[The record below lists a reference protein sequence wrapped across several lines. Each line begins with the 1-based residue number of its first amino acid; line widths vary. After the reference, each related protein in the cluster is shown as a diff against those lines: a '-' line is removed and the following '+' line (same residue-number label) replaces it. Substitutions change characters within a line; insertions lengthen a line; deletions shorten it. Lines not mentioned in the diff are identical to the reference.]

1 MNTKRP
7 PGSAPRKDPA
17 GVTETEIRT
26 QLARILAHPEFEATE
41 RLRGFL
47 TFVVEESLAG
57 RGGRIKGRVI
67 ARRVFG
73 RGEDFDPNRDP
84 VVRIEAGRLR
94 RRLEHYYYVAGG
106 QDAVRIEVPK
116 GRYVPRF
123 TRQTPGPVPARVTS
137 ARPDRPTDE
146 EGPTIAVLPFRDLT
160 ADPEQ
165 AFFVN
170 GLLDELVNEVNRYE
184 NVIAVSCQP
193 PQAAI
198 AASGD
203 LYRVETSGARFL
215 LQGSVRR
222 DAVELKMSAQLID
235 TVAVRQV
242 WGTSYKVPL
251 DAATLIATQEEL
263 ARDVVA
269 AIAGEYGVIARRL
282 TRESR
287 QKPPSELG
295 TYDALLRYHHYMLV
309 MTPEAGEQAFRA
321 LRRATQEEPEYG
333 PAWAALA
340 TLHTHAWLF
349 DLPGFELPLEIAHG
363 HARRGASL
371 APDSQLARTIL
382 AYVLLLRGD
391 LDLFREETEVA
402 LALNP
407 SSPNFSGTI
416 GYLLA
421 CAGEYERGAALLRES
436 IARNPCHPRWFHHG
450 LYLVHFQRGEYDEAL
465 READQVGHQVAFWDP
480 ALRAAA
486 LGKLGRV
493 SEAGASIRE
502 LRRLKPDF
510 ERRIRELLPRSV
522 APAEVREEFLD
533 GLRKAGLRIEG

>member
-1 MNTKRP
+1 MSTNRGAP
-7 PGSAPRKDPA
+7 SSAADDPGGPA
-17 GVTETEIRT
+17 ESEIRA
-26 QLARILAHPEFEATE
+26 QLERILAHPAFEATE

-47 TFVVEESLAG
+47 AFVVEESLAG
-57 RGGRIKGRVI
+57 RAGRIKGRLI
-67 ARRVFG
+67 ARRVFD

-94 RRLEHYYYVAGG
+94 RRLEHYYFTAGRR
-106 QDAVRIEVPK
+106 DPVRIEIPK

-123 TRQTPGPVPARVTS
+123 TRQAVGRAEPTSVPKGPPL
-137 ARPDRPTDE
+137 PE

-160 ADPEQ
+160 ADPER

-170 GLLDELVNEVNRYE
+170 GLVDELVNEVNRYE
-184 NVIAVSCQP
+184 SVTAVPCQP
-193 PQAAI
+193 PPGGAT
-198 AASGD
+198 GPGTPG
-203 LYRVETSGARFL
+203 RVETSGARFL
-215 LQGSVRR
+215 LEGSVRR
-222 DAVELKMSAQLID
+222 DAAELKMSAQLTD
-235 TVAVRQV
+235 AVAVRQV

-251 DAATLIATQEEL
+251 EAASLIATQEEL
-263 ARDVVA
+263 ARDVIA

-309 MTPEAGEQAFRA
+309 MTPDAGERA
-321 LRRATQEEPEYG
+321 LRALRWATADEPDYG

-340 TLHTHAWLF
+340 NLHAHAWTF
-349 DLPGFELPLEIAHG
+349 DLPGFEAPLETALEY
-363 HARRGASL
+363 ARRGAAL

-382 AYVLLLRGD
+382 AYVHLLRAEMERFG
-391 LDLFREETEVA
+391 EEAEVA

-407 SSPNFSGTI
+407 GSPNFSGTI

-421 CAGEYERGAALLRES
+421 CAGEYARGAALLRQA

-450 LYLVHFQRGEYDEAL
+450 LFLVHFERGEYDEAL

-486 LGKLGRV
+486 LGKLGRAA
-493 SEAGASIRE
+493 EAEASIRE

-510 ERRIRELLPRSV
+510 ERRIRQLLPRSL
-522 APAEVREEFLD
+522 APADVREEFLD
-533 GLRKAGLRIEG
+533 GLRKAGLRI

>member
-7 PGSAPRKDPA
+7 ARPA
-17 GVTETEIRT
+17 AREGPEGVSETEIRT

-41 RLRGFL
+41 RLRAFL

-57 RGGRIKGRVI
+57 RAGRIKGRLI

-106 QDAVRIEVPK
+106 QDPVRIEIPK
-116 GRYVPRF
+116 GRYAPRF
-123 TRQTPGPVPARVTS
+123 ARQPGGRVEPASRPKGAPVV
-137 ARPDRPTDE
+137 D
-146 EGPTIAVLPFRDLT
+146 EGPTIAILPFRDLT

-170 GLLDELVNEVNRYE
+170 GLVDELVNEVNRYE
-184 NVIAVSCQP
+184 NVTAVPCQP
-193 PQAAI
+193 PPGGAAG
-198 AASGD
+198 SGG
-203 LYRVETSGARFL
+203 LLRVESIGARFL
-215 LQGSVRR
+215 LEGSVRR
-222 DAVELKMSAQLID
+222 DAAELKMSAHLTD
-235 TVAVRQV
+235 AVAVRQV
-242 WGTSYKVPL
+242 WGGSYKVPL
-251 DAATLIATQEEL
+251 EAATLIATQEEL
-263 ARDVVA
+263 ARDVIA

-309 MTPEAGEQAFRA
+309 MTSEAGERALRA
-321 LRRATQEEPEYG
+321 LRRATETEPDYG

-340 TLHTHAWLF
+340 TLHTHAWIF
-349 DLPGFELPLEIAHG
+349 DLPGFETPLET
-363 HARRGASL
+363 ARDYAWRGASL
-371 APDSQLARTIL
+371 APDSQLTRTIL
-382 AYVLLLRGD
+382 AYVHLLSGEMGR
-391 LDLFREETEVA
+391 FRDEAEVA

-421 CAGEYERGAALLRES
+421 AAGDYERGAALLRQA
-436 IARNPCHPRWFHHG
+436 IAQNPCHPRWFHHG
-450 LYLVHFQRGEYDEAL
+450 LFLVHFERGEYDEAL

-486 LGKLGRV
+486 LGKLGRAG
-493 SEAGASIRE
+493 EAEASIRE

-510 ERRIRELLPRSV
+510 ERRVRELLPRSV
-522 APAEVREEFLD
+522 ASAEVREEFLD
-533 GLRKAGLRIEG
+533 GLRKAGLRIEP